1 VFWRHDSAPRRW
13 PMADR
18 MLNFRASDQ
27 LHELIARAVELAEV
41 DRSFWLREVITRAA
55 LREVGTHRQQPFP
68 VGTLGL
74 EPNGH
79 RPIVA
84 G

>member
-1 VFWRHDSAPRRW
+1 VAE
-13 PMADR
+13 R
-18 MLNFRASDQ
+18 MLNFRASDE
-27 LHELIARAVELAEV
+27 LHELVARAVELAEV

-55 LREVGTHRQQPFP
+55 KLEVGTHRQQPFP
-68 VGTLGL
+68 TGVLGL